1 MQPYVMI
8 CTFIFVLSQ
17 NHGVVEVGRDLLEAI
32 WPKPLL
38 KQGNLERGAQAN
50 VQVAFEDLQ

>member
-1 MQPYVMI
+1 MI
-8 CTFIFVLSQ
+8 RSFIYVLSQ
-17 NHGVVEVGRDLLEAI
+17 NPRVVEVGRDLLEAI